1 MNLISKYLT
10 FRKTRLI
17 TYGLLIID
25 NPKYSSF
32 IKDSFK
38 EYINNYIELIY
49 HKKLETLDKVN
60 KITLDIIQK
69 EQEGKRLEQL
79 DTLASRELLETNE
92 GYLDK
97 KKLINLIAEVMLDLI
112 SFDQKDLTEE
122 NIENEINDFLTR
134 VSKKVDIKE
143 NTHKKL
149 LREWKKTEKTLEKV
163 LQKEKNFNLSMKEYE
178 ENIHEVKLTKNMKQ
192 LNIYKKNLVTRV
204 EQEEKIAIEK
214 IKLSLMLLN
223 EEILTKVINKEEIGA
238 YIIYIED
245 ELWKKRDYVDCI
257 SSLIDDDILKAHI
270 HLGIHYNL
278 YMSSKTIQ
286 KLKQLNYQFACYQ
299 DFSRI
304 NDLGTKLDTLDSSNI
319 FTYLII
325 TGYKEKDYKDL
336 EKQEPTNIKKILFSK
351 EG

>member
-25 NPKYSSF
+25 NTKYSSF

-178 ENIHEVKLTKNMKQ
+178 ENIYEVKLTKNMKQ